1 MSDADHCRHPTLYF
15 ASGGYYVICS
25 SCRMSWIATSLEG
38 AYNYQAG
45 DHGLDGNDI
54 RVEAEASKSASRTR
68 TT

>member
-1 MSDADHCRHPTLYF
+1 
-15 ASGGYYVICS
+15 
-25 SCRMSWIATSLEG
+25 MSWIATSLEG